1 MTEEKKVPTIS
12 LIRAELK
19 APKSQFNSFG
29 NYKYRSVEDIYE
41 GLKPLMVKY
50 CAQYDIDEE
59 IKEICGKIMTE
70 VTVIYKDDEQT
81 IKSHGYAEISM
92 HKGMSPEQCMGTASS
107 YATKYA
113 LNKLFQLDDSRDVD
127 SMDNR
132 QAQAQTQQVRQRQAS
147 KNGSYRGGSTNQGNY
162 PSSQPSAR
170 QQAQERPLTAD
181 EAIKLGKEK
190 KYKEPI
196 TQNVVSAYDLLIKA
210 KEEAAS
216 GVEGDYTALY
226 KAKIQDPKEK
236 KIIVEVYKAMKEKG
250 VI

>member
-19 APKSQFNSFG
+19 VPKSQYNSFG
-29 NYKYRSVEDIYE
+29 KYKYRNVEDIYE

-59 IKEICGKIMTE
+59 IKEICGKTMTE

-81 IKSHGYAEISM
+81 VKSHGYAEISM

-113 LNKLFQLDDSRDVD
+113 LNKLFQLDDTQDVD

-132 QAQAQTQQVRQRQAS
+132 QSQTQQVRQRRQTPQQKALHDQATA
-147 KNGSYRGGSTNQGNY
+147 KME
-162 PSSQPSAR
+162 AM
-170 QQAQERPLTAD
+170 QA
-181 EAIKLGKEK
+181 
-190 KYKEPI
+190 
-196 TQNVVSAYDLLIKA
+196 A
-210 KEEAAS
+210 KQEAANTVVDANGTTLLQLFAEAMEAGKGS
-216 GVEGDYTALY
+216 PKSQELDSWAHQSQENMALVQRIAATGAW
-226 KAKIQDPKEK
+226 K
-236 KIIVEVYKAMKEKG
+236 
-250 VI
+250 

>member
-19 APKSQFNSFG
+19 APKSQYNSFG
-29 NYKYRSVEDIYE
+29 KYKYRSVEDIYE

-59 IKEICGKIMTE
+59 IKEICGKTMTE
-70 VTVIYKDDEQT
+70 VTATYKDDEQT

-92 HKGMSPEQCMGTASS
+92 HKGMSPEQCIGTASS

-113 LNKLFQLDDSRDVD
+113 LNKLFQLDDSQDVD

-132 QAQAQTQQVRQRQAS
+132 RQSEYQRQPAQ
-147 KNGSYRGGSTNQGNY
+147 NNSYRGQNANQGNHT
-162 PSSQPSAR
+162 SDQHSAR
-170 QQAQERPLTAD
+170 QQAQDRPLTVD
-181 EAIKLGKEK
+181 EAIKLGKSK
-190 KYKEPI
+190 KYKEPN
-196 TQNVVSAYDLLIKA
+196 TQTIVSAYDLLIKV
-210 KEEAAS
+210 KEETAR
-216 GVEGDYTALY
+216 GEEGDYTALY
-226 KAKIQDPKEK
+226 QAKVQDPKEK

>member
-19 APKSQFNSFG
+19 APKSQYNSFG
-29 NYKYRSVEDIYE
+29 KYKYRSVEDIYE

-59 IKEICGKIMTE
+59 IKEICGKTMTE
-70 VTVIYKDDEQT
+70 VTAIYKDDEQT

-92 HKGMSPEQCMGTASS
+92 HKGMSPEQCIGTASS

-113 LNKLFQLDDSRDVD
+113 LNKLFQLDDTQDVD

-132 QAQAQTQQVRQRQAS
+132 RQSGYQRQPARNS
-147 KNGSYRGGSTNQGNY
+147 SSRGQNTNQGNHTG
-162 PSSQPSAR
+162 SQPSAP
-170 QQAQERPLTAD
+170 QQAQERPLTVD
-181 EAIKLGKEK
+181 EAIELGKSK
-190 KYKEPI
+190 KYKEPN
-196 TQNVVSAYDLLIKA
+196 TQTIVSAYDLLINVKDETA
-210 KEEAAS
+210 RGEE
-216 GVEGDYTALY
+216 GEYTALY
-226 KAKIQDPKEK
+226 QAKVQDPKEK
-236 KIIVEVYKAMKEKG
+236 KIIVDVYKAMKEKG

>member
-19 APKSQFNSFG
+19 APKSQYNSFG
-29 NYKYRSVEDIYE
+29 KYKYRNVEDIYE

-59 IKEICGKIMTE
+59 IKEICGKTMTE

-81 IKSHGYAEISM
+81 VKSHGYAEISM

-113 LNKLFQLDDSRDVD
+113 LNKLFQLDDTQDVD

-132 QAQAQTQQVRQRQAS
+132 QAQTQQVRQRRQTPQQKALHDQA
-147 KNGSYRGGSTNQGNY
+147 
-162 PSSQPSAR
+162 
-170 QQAQERPLTAD
+170 TA
-181 EAIKLGKEK
+181 KM
-190 KYKEPI
+190 
-196 TQNVVSAYDLLIKA
+196 
-210 KEEAAS
+210 EAAQVAKQDAANTIVDAN
-216 GVEGDYTALY
+216 GTTLLQLFVEAMQAGKGSPKSKELDVWAHQSAENMALVKRVTATGAW
-226 KAKIQDPKEK
+226 K
-236 KIIVEVYKAMKEKG
+236 
-250 VI
+250 